1 MSGGACFT
9 PRLAR
14 RPPHPPAAAVLRR
27 ALLSY
32 IRVPVICAAIAMC
45 SEGPFRLCVEAM
57 LASGWTE
64 RWIFVAM
71 TFCVHTCCYVGING
85 FFFACAKIGW
95 LSEYQFDRKPYQIP
109 SDALL
114 RRTWWEALVS
124 QCVTTPVATYFLFPA
139 FQHFGMPSLTEPLPA
154 SFARL
159 CVGFATAH
167 FVNDVGFYWSHR
179 AVHHPSLYKHIHKQ
193 HHAYTGSIGFA
204 AEYASPLESIISNA
218 LPTIGG
224 MLFFGCH
231 GSALLFLVWL
241 AVRLQQTYEAHSGFC
256 FYGTVLYK
264 WFGLTNADACAY
276 HDFHHSGNCGNFGA
290 EWLDWICGTMDAWV
304 DLGGTTGYIELCR
317 KNATRA
323 ADAVEEVNRIG
334 AKKAE

>member
-14 RPPHPPAAAVLRR
+14 RPPYPPAPAVLRR

-64 RWIFVAM
+64 QWIFVAM

-114 RRTWWEALVS
+114 RRTWWEAL
-124 QCVTTPVATYFLFPA
+124 
-139 FQHFGMPSLTEPLPA
+139 HFGMPSLTEPLPA

-264 WFGLTNADACAY
+264 WFGLTLQWKLRE
-276 HDFHHSGNCGNFGA
+276 H